1 MAGCGGSQPLTVE
14 QHQEAAAKESAAA
27 RDALHR
33 HDTAAGT
40 GEGGKAV
47 PMSPGAFSPTG
58 EWTYPEKVY
67 DPGAYHLDEAE
78 TRSAHAAAHKKA
90 AEELEHF
97 EDAECQKLP
106 PHTRAS
112 CPMLGPALGMA
123 EIKNGV
129 RVDFQPGVPV
139 AAVIAHMRC
148 HLAYAHAH
156 GYSPDCPL
164 YMNGVKID
172 ATPDGKGAVITTD
185 KSGDVA
191 ELRRRAKLQIVFG
204 KPPQTL

>member
-1 MAGCGGSQPLTVE
+1 MTVE
-14 QHQEAAAKESAAA
+14 QHREAAAQERAAA
-27 RDALHR
+27 REALTR
-33 HDTAAGT
+33 HDTAPGT

-47 PMSPGAFSPTG
+47 ATSPGAFSPTG
-58 EWTYPEKVY
+58 EWMYPEKIY
-67 DPGAYHLDEAE
+67 DPGGYHLDEAQ
-78 TRSAHAAAHKKA
+78 TRSAHAVAHEKA
-90 AEELEHF
+90 ARALEQF
-97 EDAECQKLP
+97 EDVECKKLP

-112 CPMLGPALGMA
+112 CPMLGPATGMS

-164 YMNGVKID
+164 YMSGVRID

-185 KSGDVA
+185 KSSDVA
-191 ELRRRAKLQIVFG
+191 ELRRRAKAQIVVG